1 MSQTGRSKYPS
12 ARYLGDVFL
21 ARYLA
26 DPSEAGSVPER
37 RLAPDA
43 RFNEAV
49 IALDGTDAVG
59 IPLGDGWGT
68 IRRES
73 ADRIIFR
80 CWLFGLITLVEMRLR
95 DELERMGSGRWRQ
108 LLSPDRVEK
117 AREMKARRQA
127 LRQETDTI
135 HNLQFGDL
143 GIIAVRD
150 DEIFEAMHFESKK
163 KAKEFV
169 RELERLRNNLAHSQ
183 EIARWNWPTIVR
195 IAEISGRIIAA
206 SAAPPAGNAVTPS
219 DPAAGRS

>member
-1 MSQTGRSKYPS
+1 MSETGSSKYPS

-26 DPSEAGSVPER
+26 DPSDAGRVPER

-43 RFNEAV
+43 RFDEAV
-49 IALDGTDAVG
+49 IALDDADAVG

-80 CWLFGLITLVEMRLR
+80 CWLFGLVTLVEMRLR
-95 DELERMGSGRWRQ
+95 DELERMGPGRWRQ
-108 LLSPDRVEK
+108 FLSHERVEK
-117 AREMKARRQA
+117 AQEMKKRRQA
-127 LRQETDTI
+127 LRQNTDTI

-150 DEIFEAMHFESKK
+150 DELFATMRFESKRR
-163 KAKEFV
+163 AKEFV

-206 SAAPPAGNAVTPS
+206 PPSENAATPS

>member
-1 MSQTGRSKYPS
+1 
-12 ARYLGDVFL
+12 
-21 ARYLA
+21 
-26 DPSEAGSVPER
+26 VPER
-37 RLAPDA
+37 RLPPDA
-43 RFNEAV
+43 QFDEAV
-49 IALDGTDAVG
+49 LALNDVDAVG

-117 AREMKARRQA
+117 AREMKERRQA
-127 LRQETDTI
+127 LRQDTDTI

-150 DEIFEAMHFESKK
+150 DEVFAAMRFDSKR

-195 IAEISGRIIAA
+195 VAEISGRIIAA
-206 SAAPPAGNAVTPS
+206 SSAAPAEKAATPS
-219 DPAAGRS
+219 DPAADRS